1 MIARVL
7 VVDDDEQLRR
17 AMATSLT
24 RAGFE
29 VFTADD
35 GPPAMLLTATFDLV
49 VVDFNLKAGATGDEV
64 VRHFKA
70 RFGARVYCAVLS
82 GEDDH
87 HVRSICLDAG
97 ADDVFVKP
105 ASPVELKRRLVAA
118 AEALRGLA
126 A

>member
-7 VVDDDEQLRR
+7 IVDDEEQVRR
-17 AMATSLT
+17 ALATSLT
-24 RAGFE
+24 RAGFD
-29 VFTADD
+29 VVTVDD
-35 GPPAMLLTATFDLV
+35 GPPAMLLTETFELV
-49 VVDFNLKAGATGDEV
+49 LVDFNLKAGVTGVDV
-64 VRHFKA
+64 VRHFKS
-70 RFGARVYCAVLS
+70 RFGAGVYCAVLS
-82 GEDDH
+82 GEDD
-87 HVRSICLDAG
+87 RETRAACLDAG